1 MNHFNGPSLWLRYGL
16 TWIDQSPI
24 PTLNITILIILVQVS
39 QYFVSK
45 ISPACNLKINESPKT
60 NLFCFLA
67 TRSTLHKNVVILP
80 NPNQS
85 IVCHSIMD
93 AVSEDTLPI
102 FYYKMLACHLQSP
115 NMHIMFS
122 LFLVKKKERLHGA
135 YWNIELNTHFYD
147 TINIILSSLNSKKIN
162 TSIFSIFNNRYL

>member
-24 PTLNITILIILVQVS
+24 PTLNITALIILVQVS

-67 TRSTLHKNVVILP
+67 TRSTLHKNVLILP

-85 IVCHSIMD
+85 IVCDSIMD
-93 AVSEDTLPI
+93 AISEDTLPK
-102 FYYKMLACHLQSP
+102 FYYKMLACYLQSP

-122 LFLVKKKERLHGA
+122 LFLVKKKKKDFMELTGTLNWLH
-135 YWNIELNTHFYD
+135 
-147 TINIILSSLNSKKIN
+147 
-162 TSIFSIFNNRYL
+162 IFMTQ